1 MNMIVIGLTGGIGT
15 GKSEVAR
22 ILQGLG
28 AVLISADRVGHE
40 AYRPHSE
47 IWQEVVKAFGKEILQ
62 PDGEIDRKKLGS
74 IVFSDPQQLVK
85 LNQIMHPHMARMVAQ
100 QIEGLRQ
107 EGVPVVLVEAALL
120 FEAGWGSLVD
130 EVWATDSA
138 IEVVVNRLQARNGLS
153 EEEIRKRINAQ
164 MPAKERLARSDV
176 VIDNSGDVA
185 DLERTVQSLWN
196 NRVKEKV
203 GKA

>member
-1 MNMIVIGLTGGIGT
+1 MIVIGLTGGIGT

-28 AVLISADRVGHE
+28 AILISADQVGHE

-47 IWQEVVKAFGKEILQ
+47 VWQEVVKAFGEEILQ

-74 IVFSDPQQLVK
+74 IVFSDPQQLVR
-85 LNQIMHPHMARMVAQ
+85 LNQIMHPRMARMVAQ

-107 EGVPVVLVEAALL
+107 EGVPVVVVEAALL
-120 FEAGWGSLVD
+120 FEAGWDSLVD
-130 EVWATDSA
+130 EVWTTDSA
-138 IEVVVNRLQARNGLS
+138 IEVVISRLQARNGLS
-153 EEEIRKRINAQ
+153 EEEIRKRINSQ

-176 VIDNSGDVA
+176 VFDNSGDVA
-185 DLERTVQSLWN
+185 NLERTVQSLWN

>member
-1 MNMIVIGLTGGIGT
+1 MIVIGLTGGIGT

-28 AVLISADRVGHE
+28 ATLISADQVGHE

-47 IWQEVVKAFGKEILQ
+47 VWQEVVKAFGEEILQ

-74 IVFSDPQQLVK
+74 IVFSDPQQLVR
-85 LNQIMHPHMARMVAQ
+85 LNQIMHPRMARMVAQ

-107 EGVPVVLVEAALL
+107 EGVVVVEAALL
-120 FEAGWGSLVD
+120 FEAGWDSLVD
-130 EVWATDSA
+130 EVWTTDSA
-138 IEVVVNRLQARNGLS
+138 IEVVISRLQARNGLS
-153 EEEIRKRINAQ
+153 EEEIRKRINSQ

-185 DLERTVQSLWN
+185 NLERTVQSLWN

>member
-1 MNMIVIGLTGGIGT
+1 MIVIGLTGGIGT

-28 AVLISADRVGHE
+28 ATLISADQVGHE

-47 IWQEVVKAFGKEILQ
+47 VWQEVVKAFGEEILQ

-74 IVFSDPQQLVK
+74 IVFSDPQQLVR
-85 LNQIMHPHMARMVAQ
+85 LNQIMHPRMARMVAQ

-107 EGVPVVLVEAALL
+107 EGVPVVVVEAALL
-120 FEAGWGSLVD
+120 FEAGWDSLVD
-130 EVWATDSA
+130 EVWTTDSA
-138 IEVVVNRLQARNGLS
+138 IEVVISRLQARNGLS
-153 EEEIRKRINAQ
+153 EEEIRKRINSQ

-185 DLERTVQSLWN
+185 NLERTVQSLWN